1 MSAPIEAGACYRDPK
16 DGEIV
21 RALRPSPHYQHGWL
35 CQPLSGVYR
44 GQAEVYRALLNWQRV
59 PDPTPAVI
67 DDEPALH
74 VCPVSRCGAAA
85 FSTADRCPVHGAF
98 FVAEDRPA
106 HDEAARQERVD
117 ATARAL
123 FASAEHDLDAD
134 EAYAAADDLEAARE
148 RYIASRKGAVKP

>member
-67 DDEPALH
+67 DDEP
-74 VCPVSRCGAAA
+74 V
-85 FSTADRCPVHGAF
+85 
-98 FVAEDRPA
+98 

-117 ATARAL
+117 ATAQRL
-123 FASAEHDLDAD
+123 WVMPEYDSRNVDQVYRDAD
-134 EAYAAADDLEAARE
+134 MLEAARE
-148 RYIASRKGAVKP
+148 RYIAGRKGAVKP